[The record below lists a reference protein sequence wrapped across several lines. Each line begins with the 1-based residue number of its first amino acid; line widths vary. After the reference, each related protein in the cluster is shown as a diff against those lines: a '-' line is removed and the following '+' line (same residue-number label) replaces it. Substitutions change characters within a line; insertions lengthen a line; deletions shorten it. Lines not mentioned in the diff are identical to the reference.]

1 MEFLIEELIESE
13 RIHQRVWIVAHLPTN
28 HQSLPLPT
36 RVFAQIIERFSPQ
49 VIAAIFFGHIQV
61 DTFMIQYGGDG
72 TEPRELESAINHAL
86 VGPLISPYLG
96 SKPCLEVLCH
106 RPEKF

>member
-1 MEFLIEELIESE
+1 MKNLYAFWEVLSIDSFGMWKFLIKELIESE

-49 VIAAIFFGHIQV
+49 VIAAIFSA
-61 DTFMIQYGGDG
+61 TFK
-72 TEPRELESAINHAL
+72 
-86 VGPLISPYLG
+86 LIHL
-96 SKPCLEVLCH
+96 
-106 RPEKF
+106 